1 MNLHQGFGFHAN
13 IKFLC
18 PEQEAVRKMLEALME
33 GEEEEEEGDKREGG
47 EEERM
52 KSSLRKRAMADVA
65 WMKSVIEEQIQLER
79 EREAEIDN
87 LHW

>member
-1 MNLHQGFGFHAN
+1 
-13 IKFLC
+13 
-18 PEQEAVRKMLEALME
+18 ME

-47 EEERM
+47 EEEKM

-79 EREAEIDN
+79 EREGGIDN
-87 LHW
+87 LHWWVLRFWLASPESAPR